1 MSTELWCIIWIFN
14 VYLKQDSWDRQTRKL
29 EPAGEGFGAIRPYT
43 QRTPSLFTLHQAE
56 LNSCAAEPAAGW
68 NTAEGYRCV
77 RTSERKRLILQPL
90 SLAKT
95 EEDRHGSL
103 RTDPECSSAT
113 LLAPTQTHQT
123 AMDCKNTTGQPEE
136 TNITNVEI
144 QRDY

>member
-14 VYLKQDSWDRQTRKL
+14 VYLKQDSWDRQTRRL

-95 EEDRHGSL
+95 EGDRHGSL
-103 RTDPECSSAT
+103 RTDRSVPQLPC
-113 LLAPTQTHQT
+113 LLQHKHIRPPWTAKTPQDNEKKQT
-123 AMDCKNTTGQPEE
+123 
-136 TNITNVEI
+136 
-144 QRDY
+144 